1 MGKKIKLSFV
11 NDSEPF
17 MVPHMTVKKQEEL
30 LDDMT
35 QIEKTMKPT
44 DPKYNREVNKHMV
57 KRVLQ
62 TIDPGIDIEDINN
75 MHPDDYIE
83 LFNMIWSGGRE
94 LGDAANFRQQKKKK

>member
-62 TIDPGIDIEDINN
+62 TIDPSITIDDINS